1 MTSIL
6 HPCGAREGRCGH
18 TTLLRARSQG
28 PWALSL
34 PPATAPQLARV
45 HLTSEPWCLS
55 L

>member
-18 TTLLRARSQG
+18 TTLLRAHSQG

-34 PPATAPQLARV
+34 PPALPHSLEES
-45 HLTSEPWCLS
+45 LSPLS
-55 L
+55 LGV